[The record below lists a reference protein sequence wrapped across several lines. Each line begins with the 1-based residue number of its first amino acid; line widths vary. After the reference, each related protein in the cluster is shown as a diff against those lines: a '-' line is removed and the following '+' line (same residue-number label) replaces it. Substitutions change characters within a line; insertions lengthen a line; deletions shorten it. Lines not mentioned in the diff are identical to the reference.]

1 MEQFLFYPTEAI
13 RVLEKKTDTQTKTV
27 SRRKNISVEKEIG
40 AFYTPLILAKHIVNE
55 LETIYKSQ
63 EKINSR
69 SLKILEPAV
78 GDGVFL
84 NSIKSSKWI
93 SNSNITI
100 IDIDEKALENAKR
113 VFADDAYRKWSINA
127 HHSDFFNWK
136 KKHTSGSYD
145 LVIGNPPWGKKRIN
159 DSGYSERALDFIFP
173 CLKLLNSKG
182 CLAFVLPGIWLTG
195 GEHESFRTKLF
206 SLGRDIRITRLI
218 GEWFEDA
225 TFTVD
230 SVVLYIGKPCKK
242 PSLEFSSLQKEGMS
256 FIDLYKV
263 EQSIIIDN
271 LEKKIPYVG
280 GGMMRFTSTTNKP
293 NGVKTC
299 KSRGIIAYAG
309 LKTGK
314 NSKFIFNEKQAE
326 KLVVEERAIHM
337 QIVENSH
344 KSNGID
350 QNGLFVLIP
359 YGKGRMTFV
368 DNVSTMFSTP
378 EKTYVRWDSEAVSEY
393 LENNGMRNKNFYWS
407 TEGVNFS
414 GSGRN
419 CPVFRLS
426 TTPVFDADY
435 PYIPCSTRRESLRL
449 LALLASPTSLY
460 ISKNFINPS
469 AHFKNQDLANLP
481 IPCPELVSDAAVE
494 IVESIVLEK
503 KKNNQ
508 LFRQKM
514 QSLHHE
520 TSCMWEL
527 TVEESEEVWSWYS
540 TRYNRES

>member
-1 MEQFLFYPTEAI
+1 MLEQ
-13 RVLEKKTDTQTKTV
+13 KTNSQTQTV

-40 AFYTPLILAKHIVNE
+40 AFYTPLILANHIINK
-55 LETIYKSQ
+55 LENIYKNQ
-63 EKINSR
+63 GKINSR
-69 SLKILEPAV
+69 SLKVLEPAV

-93 SNSNITI
+93 SNSDITI
-100 IDIDEKALENAKR
+100 IDIDEKALENAKG
-113 VFADDAYRKWSINA
+113 VFGDDAIGKWSVNA
-127 HHSDFFNWK
+127 HHSDFFDWEK
-136 KKHTSGSYD
+136 KNLFRSYD

-173 CLKLLNSKG
+173 CLELLNSKG

-195 GEHESFRTKLF
+195 MNHESFRTKLF
-206 SLGRDIRITRLI
+206 SLSREINITRLI

-230 SVVLYIGKPCKK
+230 PVVLYIGKPSKNPC
-242 PSLEFSSLQKEGMS
+242 LEFSSLQKEGMS

-263 EQSIIIDN
+263 EQSVIIDN
-271 LEKKIPYVG
+271 MGKKIPYVG
-280 GGMMRFTSTTNKP
+280 GEMMRFTSTINKP
-293 NGVKTC
+293 NGIKTC

-314 NSKFIFNEKQAE
+314 NSKFLFNEKQARKMVAE
-326 KLVVEERAIHM
+326 KRGIHM
-337 QIVENSH
+337 QIAENSH
-344 KSNGID
+344 KSSGIYR
-350 QNGLFVLIP
+350 NGLFVLIP
-359 YGKGRMTFV
+359 YGKGRKTFL

-378 EKTYVRWDSEAVSEY
+378 EKTYVRWDSEAVGEY
-393 LENNGMRNKNFYWS
+393 LKNNGMRNKNLYWN

-426 TTPVFDADY
+426 STPVFDADY
-435 PYIPCSTRRESLRL
+435 PYIPCSTRRGSLSL

-481 IPCPELVSDAAVE
+481 IPCPELVSDEAVE
-494 IVESIVLEK
+494 IVESIVLGK
-503 KKNNQ
+503 GKTNQ

-520 TSCMWEL
+520 TSSMWEL
-527 TVEESEEVWSWYS
+527 TVDESEEVWAWYS
-540 TRYNRES
+540 TRYIRES